1 MNSSLHRSSS
11 RRDFLAAS
19 GRSVVLLALAVFAG
33 WQEMKRRRLADD
45 PECLKV
51 SVCSDCLEFG
61 RCARP
66 KARETRRIDSLK
78 KG

>member
-11 RRDFLAAS
+11 RRDFLASS
-19 GRSVVLLALAVFAG
+19 GRSVALLALAVFAG
-33 WQEMKRRRLADD
+33 WQEMKRRRLAND

-61 RCARP
+61 RCDRP
-66 KARETRRIDSLK
+66 KATEARR
-78 KG
+78 GAPRAEG